1 MNGDTSQAVKLRI
14 AELSKSYGAL
24 TVLDRLDLSV
34 ARGEKLAI
42 IGPSGSGKS
51 TLLRVIMTLTQPS
64 SGQVYLDGEPVWA
77 TDADGHAAR
86 TPEAQLRQAR
96 SKVGYVF
103 QHFNLFPHLTALQ
116 NISLAPVRVNGMDRE
131 KATEAALALLA
142 RVGLRDKAD
151 AYPSQLSG
159 GQQQRVAIARSLA
172 MNPEIMLFD
181 EATSALDPELV
192 GEVLEIIRELAEQ
205 GAMTMLLVTHE
216 MSFAR
221 NVAHRV
227 AFFDKG
233 QICEIGTPDQ
243 IFGAPQS
250 PRTIEFLDAVLG

>member
-1 MNGDTSQAVKLRI
+1 MNGDAPQPVKLRI
-14 AELSKSYGAL
+14 AELSKSYGTL
-24 TVLDRLDLSV
+24 TVLDQLNLSV
-34 ARGEKLAI
+34 ERGEKLAI

-51 TLLRVIMTLTQPS
+51 TLMRVIMTLTQPS

-77 TDADGHAAR
+77 TDAAR
-86 TPEAQLRQAR
+86 TPEAQLRRAR

-116 NISLAPVRVNGMDRE
+116 NVSLAPVRVNGLDRQ
-131 KATEAALALLA
+131 KASEAALALLA

-192 GEVLEIIRELAEQ
+192 GEVLEIIKELADQ

-221 NVAHRV
+221 KVAHRV

-243 IFGAPQS
+243 IFGHPQN